1 MRVLASGKGFFYD
14 RAASHNSTDVRR
26 NVMTKFFRTLIAMAI
41 LGVAACGGSSSSES
55 IVETTEAQLR
65 GQSADASIP
74 PECVES
80 DEALEQCFD
89 EGLIPDECFDAEGFI
104 IDSCLGFEES
114 AEAEAAPAASETATI
129 PVECFTSDETFDDCW
144 NSGLIPDECIDADGF
159 IVDECFPAAE
169 EASTG
174 GDASAPTEPLG
185 PNSVTSGFDPT
196 VDAFSFANYGGD
208 LDAIDLTPAE
218 MQRMFGDDV
227 CTNLVDGCT
236 LSPPARQWME
246 QMNKYMM
253 GGRCEGMAVLSSLF
267 YFGLS
272 DPAPFGADAVNELE
286 IVGNELLQREI
297 AYWWA
302 TQATYPASSQAVQ
315 DSPSQVLDTL
325 IESFG
330 QGPDATESWS
340 IGIFK
345 RDGTGGHAVTPYA
358 VEDAGD
364 GIYKVFVYDN
374 NYPSQGRVLTID
386 RNADTW
392 QYEAST
398 NPSVEA
404 DLYEGDATTDT
415 LSIHAMSPRVGQQE
429 ASFEEGGEVA
439 GYATVLGAGG
449 DGVEVWLDGDANLL
463 ITALDGRRVGWL
475 EDGSFVNEIDG
486 ASATDLKFGVA
497 VWEVDQEPV
506 YVLPS
511 DIGDFA
517 ITIDG
522 SQLDEQTISSVTMI
536 GPDFN
541 MVIEDVVLDP
551 GQSDLIG
558 VSIVDGEY
566 FALNYESDYSDSPN
580 LWFGLST
587 DDADYEFIARGSD
600 IEPGG
605 SFNVIL
611 DFPNGDFILN
621 TSDQTEFG
629 IYELLIAR
637 IDDQGEYIFANDEIE
652 LQPDDTM
659 YVNFF
664 EWEGEGSPMYLDF
677 DYGSDGTFDDTLVLE
692 DEAGLYTDFI
702 EE

>member
-1 MRVLASGKGFFYD
+1 MAKV
-14 RAASHNSTDVRR
+14 V
-26 NVMTKFFRTLIAMAI
+26 RTLVAMA
-41 LGVAACGGSSSSES
+41 LLSVAACSGGSPES
-55 IVETTEAQLR
+55 AVETTVPLGSGA
-65 GQSADASIP
+65 ADQSIP
-74 PECVES
+74 PECLES
-80 DEALEQCFD
+80 DEAIQECYD
-89 EGLIPDECFDAEGFI
+89 NGLIPDECFDADGVITDACFGTEV
-104 IDSCLGFEES
+104 D
-114 AEAEAAPAASETATI
+114 AAGSFTI
-129 PVECFTSDETFDDCW
+129 PPECFDSDEAFDDCY
-144 NSGLIPDECIDADGF
+144 NNGLVPDECSDAEGFLLDECYPADGSGG
-159 IVDECFPAAE
+159 
-169 EASTG
+169 ST
-174 GDASAPTEPLG
+174 EVLG
-185 PNSVTSGFDPT
+185 PDAVTSGFDPA
-196 VDAFSFANYGGD
+196 VDAFSFANYGD
-208 LDAIDLTPAE
+208 DVDAIDLTADE
-218 MQRMFGDDV
+218 MERMFGDDV
-227 CTNLVDGCT
+227 CTNTVDGCT

-246 QMNKYMM
+246 KVNGLMI

-267 YFGLS
+267 YFGQS
-272 DPAPFGADAVNELE
+272 EPGDFGADAVSELE
-286 IVGNELLQREI
+286 IVGNDALQREI

-302 TQATYPASSQAVQ
+302 TQMTYPAISQAVK

-325 IESFG
+325 IETFNEG
-330 QGPDATESWS
+330 GDAAESWT

-345 RDGTGGHAVTPYA
+345 SDGTGGHAVTPYA

-374 NYPSQGRVLTID
+374 NYPSQGRILTID

-404 DLYEGDATTDT
+404 DLYEGDASTDT
-415 LSIHAMSPRVGQQE
+415 LSIHATSLRFGKQT
-429 ASFEEGGEVA
+429 AAFEEGEIAGFASVVGGGE
-439 GYATVLGAGG
+439 G
-449 DGVEVWLDGDANLL
+449 GVEVWLEGEANLL

-486 ASATDLKFGVA
+486 ATATELKFGVA
-497 VWEVDQEPV
+497 VWDTDQEPI

-511 DIGDFA
+511 DIGDFE

-522 SQLDEQTISSVTMI
+522 SQLDEQTVSSVTMI
-536 GPDFN
+536 GADFN
-541 MVIEDVVLDP
+541 MVVEDVVLDP

-580 LWFGLST
+580 IWFGLST
-587 DDADYEFIARGSD
+587 DEADYEFIARASD

-629 IYELLIAR
+629 LYELLIAR
-637 IDDQGEYIFANDEIE
+637 IDDQGEYVFANDEIE

-664 EWEGEGSPMYLDF
+664 EWEGDDSPMYLDF
-677 DYGSDGTFDDTLVLE
+677 DFGTDGTVDDTIVLE
-692 DEAGLYTDFI
+692 NDGGVYADMI
-702 EE
+702 ES